1 MTIFEKELRN
11 MFGSSEQFKERAYSG
26 KSMVAKLD
34 DDLRVKMSFVTLGV
48 SSEYP
53 ALRVKVINRTEGEV
67 DSEAGM
73 RHAVCGIG
81 VNLFSRS
88 FPPELADIV
97 TTVEDNIREKPDR
110 EALIAALT
118 DEFFSERADEEIMKE
133 YRQRSLVIGQRVEV
147 RAISGESFDAFALDI
162 TDSGALL
169 VKKDDGSEQA
179 LISAEV
185 SLKINQNKLGGN

>member
-67 DSEAGM
+67 DSE
-73 RHAVCGIG
+73 
-81 VNLFSRS
+81 LFV
-88 FPPELADIV
+88 FADIIGNQRTPYNNAV
-97 TTVEDNIREKPDR
+97 TPHIWHVDGKDSWYLPITDHQR
-110 EALIAALT
+110 EAIADTILDYVSMYQ
-118 DEFFSERADEEIMKE
+118 DEGLS
-133 YRQRSLVIGQRVEV
+133 YQ
-147 RAISGESFDAFALDI
+147 
-162 TDSGALL
+162 
-169 VKKDDGSEQA
+169 
-179 LISAEV
+179 
-185 SLKINQNKLGGN
+185 